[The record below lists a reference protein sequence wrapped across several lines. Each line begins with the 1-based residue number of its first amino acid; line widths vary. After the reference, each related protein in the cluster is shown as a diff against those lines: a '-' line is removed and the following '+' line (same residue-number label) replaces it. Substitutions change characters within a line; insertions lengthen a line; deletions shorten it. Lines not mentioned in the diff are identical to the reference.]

1 MTDTEKLSQAL
12 EVVECEYVWAVAYL
26 KVTGDCEDDESLRLL
41 RAGRVATIATILSE
55 GFGYER
61 EDFVRLSAIAEEKK
75 NEILK
80 SPSMA
85 FRNIA

>member
-12 EVVECEYVWAVAYL
+12 EVVEREYIWAVAYL
-26 KVTGDCEDDESLRLL
+26 NVTGDDEDDKSLRLL

-55 GFGYER
+55 GFCYER
-61 EDFVRLSAIAEEKK
+61 EDFVWLSAIAEEKK